1 MLMLMMDRR
10 CGNGIG
16 IEKCKEGNV
25 EGDRVQCPVDYGGH
39 DVCGAAGDEDIVSWS
54 LVACAGIELRP
65 ERP

>member
-1 MLMLMMDRR
+1 MMMDRR

-16 IEKCKEGNV
+16 MEEFKRGNV

-39 DVCGAAGDEDIVSWS
+39 VCGATVEDIVSWS